1 MGCGKSQE
9 YAIQELNDI
18 FNILKQENSELKA
31 EKEALMREQIDKPSD
46 EKDIIRSIG
55 NMSNELESN
64 YRDAKILL
72 QDFSKSINYQKKS
85 TPETRIG
92 QITQLRLKLEET
104 YKRIENCYM
113 QKQAYSKLN
122 SEVRIAVNQMDKDMQ
137 DKRLEV
143 QKYRELLSQ
152 LDL

>member
-18 FNILKQENSELKA
+18 FNILKQENTQLKE

-55 NMSNELESN
+55 NMSNELETN

-72 QDFSKSINYQKKS
+72 ENFVQSINYQKKS

-92 QITQLRLKLEET
+92 QITQLRLRLEDT

-113 QKQAYSKLN
+113 QKQIYSKLN
-122 SEVRIAVNQMDKDMQ
+122 SEVKFAVEQMDKDMQ
-137 DKRLEV
+137 GKRLEV

-152 LDL
+152 LNL